1 MIRVNNMNLTMKHLI
16 ALILLGASFGVTH
29 AQKLEIAKSE
39 YEMATGQQCSFAVH
53 LKEAAHEYNALT
65 FSMLMPEGINLV
77 RSPQITDQLKNP
89 FCVTQETTT
98 LPTQQQLDT
107 FESMMFWAQ
116 GDMSTDRSIK
126 IAIASSAPL
135 QGTETNNL
143 LTIDINADAKLQPA
157 MQVIKLQNI
166 LFEYAPKGKDN
177 INDLSV
183 RVRVYAL
190 GDNNRDDKV
199 DVADATNMIANIL
212 GNSSTVDYNVML
224 SDMNDDKVI
233 DIFDVMKLKHVILNG
248 KLPDVPAPP
257 MLRAAANGFYE
268 DMTLAFS
275 RNGVSMGIPNA
286 QRFTAF
292 QFEVEVPDDV
302 EMSGAKLIGMTTNH
316 MVQFAKIEDN
326 YYRVIGLSLNN
337 SLLEGNNGN
346 NLIGLEIPNCDKLSI
361 HNAMFVSP
369 QGEIT
374 YFNDTEI
381 ESGITGIRPV
391 IASDSESVYDLL
403 GRKVQ
408 TKDGRLLKGIY
419 IINNKRVVI
428 K

>member
-1 MIRVNNMNLTMKHLI
+1 
-16 ALILLGASFGVTH
+16 
-29 AQKLEIAKSE
+29 
-39 YEMATGQQCSFAVH
+39 
-53 LKEAAHEYNALT
+53 
-65 FSMLMPEGINLV
+65 
-77 RSPQITDQLKNP
+77 
-89 FCVTQETTT
+89 
-98 LPTQQQLDT
+98 
-107 FESMMFWAQ
+107 
-116 GDMSTDRSIK
+116 MSTDRSIK

-143 LTIDINADAKLQPA
+143 LTIDINADTKLQPA

-177 INDLSV
+177 VNDLSV
-183 RVRVYAL
+183 RVRVYPL

-212 GNSSTVDYNVML
+212 SNSSTVDYNVML
-224 SDMNDDKVI
+224 SDMNNDGII
-233 DIFDVMKLKHVILNG
+233 DIYDVMKLVNVILTG
-248 KLPDVPAPP
+248 KLPVVSAPS
-257 MLRAAANGFYE
+257 MLRAANGFYE
-268 DMTLAFS
+268 DMTLSFS
-275 RNGVSMGIPNA
+275 QNGVSMGIPNA
-286 QRFTAF
+286 QRFTSF
-292 QFEVEVPDDV
+292 QFELKVSDGAKLSE
-302 EMSGAKLIGMTTNH
+302 AKLIGMTTNH

-346 NLIGLEIPNCDKLSI
+346 NLIGLEISNCDKLSI

-369 QGEIT
+369 QGEAT
-374 YFNDTEI
+374 YFNDTDI

>member
-1 MIRVNNMNLTMKHLI
+1 MNPHIRHLMF
-16 ALILLGASFGVTH
+16 LMLLGNSYGAVQ
-29 AQKLEIAKSE
+29 AQKLELDKSE

-53 LKEAAHEYNALT
+53 LREAAHEYNALT

-89 FCVTQETTT
+89 FCVTQEMPT
-98 LPTQQQLDT
+98 LPTQQQQDT

-116 GDMSTDRSIK
+116 GDMSTDKSIK

-143 LTIDINADAKLQPA
+143 LTIDINADTKLQPA

-177 INDLSV
+177 VNDLSV
-183 RVRVYAL
+183 RVRVYPL
-190 GDNNRDDKV
+190 GDNNRDDHV

-212 GNSSTVDYNVML
+212 SNSSTVDYNVML
-224 SDMNDDKVI
+224 SDMNNDGII
-233 DIFDVMKLKHVILNG
+233 DIYDVMKLVNVILTG
-248 KLPDVPAPP
+248 KLPVVSAPS
-257 MLRAAANGFYE
+257 MLRAANGFYE
-268 DMTLAFS
+268 DMTLSFS
-275 RNGVSMGIPNA
+275 QNGVTMGIPNA
-286 QRFTAF
+286 QRFTSF
-292 QFEVEVPDDV
+292 QFELKVPDGAKLS
-302 EMSGAKLIGMTTNH
+302 EAKLIGMTTNH
-316 MVQFAKIEDN
+316 MVQFAKIDDN
-326 YYRVIGLSLNN
+326 NYRVIGLSLNN
-337 SLLEGNNGN
+337 SLLEGNNGS

-374 YFNDTEI
+374 YFNDNEI

-391 IASDSESVYDLL
+391 IASDSESAYDLL

-408 TKDGRLLKGIY
+408 TKDGRLPKGIY